1 MKVIIGSAWP
11 YANGSLHIGRL
22 SALVPG
28 DVLAR
33 YHRAKGDEVVF
44 VSGSDCHGTP
54 ISIRAREEGKSPKEI
69 STFYHAEFK
78 TCFGKLGF
86 SYDLFTKTDTPYHHQ
101 GVKKFIL
108 ELYEKG
114 YIYERNV
121 EQNYCDH
128 CEQFLPDRYIEGIC
142 PHCGGAARG
151 DQCEECSELLDPEEL
166 KDKRCKIC
174 GSEPAIKETKH
185 LFFALSKFQQN
196 IEKLVE
202 EDHGWRENAIKLTK
216 RYLREGLRDRAVT
229 RDLEWGVD
237 VPFPGYE
244 GKKIYVWIEAVM
256 AYLTASLRC
265 IEERGQDFK
274 EYWNTDESRVY
285 FAHGKDNIPFHTVI
299 FPALLFG
306 LGIDKCNV
314 RIISSEYL
322 NLEGKKFST
331 SRNWAVWVPYIIEN
345 YNADSIRYF
354 LIANGPEKRDADF
367 SWREFINSHNGELLG
382 AFGNFVNRSLV
393 FIHKYFGGKLENCE
407 LNSRWKRDL
416 TNIYTSFGEKIE
428 KGEFKEGLEE
438 VFDLIRRANKFFDDK
453 KPWITINDNRE
464 DCKKTLY
471 TCVQIVANL
480 SNLLEPI
487 TPFACEKI
495 RGFLDIERATWNL
508 IEVDKIKVDEIEI
521 LFERIDKKKISEEV
535 KRLKESKK

>member
-22 SALVPG
+22 SALIPA

-69 STFYHAEFK
+69 STFYHSEFK
-78 TCFGKLGF
+78 TCFEKLGF
-86 SYDLFTKTDTPYHHQ
+86 SYDLFTKTDTPNHHQ

-108 ELYEKG
+108 ELYNKG
-114 YIYERNV
+114 FIYEKDI
-121 EQNYCDH
+121 EQNYCEH

-142 PHCGGAARG
+142 PHCNGVARG
-151 DQCEECSELLDPEEL
+151 DQCEECSELLDPEDL
-166 KDKRCKIC
+166 IDKKCKIC
-174 GSEPAIKETKH
+174 GQEPVIKESKH
-185 LFFALSKFQQN
+185 LFFALSKFQED
-196 IEKLVE
+196 IKKLVD
-202 EDHGWRENAIKLTK
+202 EDHGWRDNAIKITK

-237 VPFPGYE
+237 VPLEGYE

-256 AYLTASLRC
+256 AYLTASLKC

-285 FAHGKDNIPFHTVI
+285 FTHGKDNIPFHTVI

-306 LGIDKCNV
+306 LGIDKCNI
-314 RIISSEYL
+314 RIISSEHL

-354 LIANGPEKRDADF
+354 LIANGAEKRDSDF
-367 SWREFINSHNGELLG
+367 SWREFINTHNGELLG
-382 AFGNFVNRSLV
+382 GFGNFINRSLS
-393 FIHKYFGGKLENCE
+393 FIHKYLDGELKNCE
-407 LNSRWKRDL
+407 LNLAWKRDL
-416 TNIYTSFGEKIE
+416 TKLYVNFGDNIE
-428 KGEFKEGLEE
+428 KGNFKEGIQE
-438 VFDLIRRANKFFDDK
+438 VFSMVKKANKFFDDK
-453 KPWITINDNRE
+453 KPWITLKE
-464 DCKKTLY
+464 DRKECENTLY
-471 TCVQIVANL
+471 TCVQIIANL
-480 SNLLEPI
+480 SNILEPI
-487 TPFACEKI
+487 MPFACEKI
-495 RGFLDIERATWNL
+495 RGFLNIEKPTWKF
-508 IEVDKIKVDEIEI
+508 IELKEVRLNKIDI
-521 LFERIDKKKISEEV
+521 LFERIDKKKILEEV
-535 KRLKESKK
+535 QRLKEKRI